1 MKSTGIE
8 MIAPEVIAYLRAN
21 PIILEDLRRKALDV
35 DAHNIEHEE
44 TDRKT
49 SGNSDSDNE
58 NQAIPRH
65 SLSSMSDSS
74 TGIGNVNIGYD
85 SFLDISSDKNEQGK
99 VLVRIADERLKTWLG
114 EEQGDHVISYEIFLR
129 FCARKINGKSLR
141 DIPHVLNAAFSA
153 IMPSMTSSSNY
164 PSAPEL
170 LCRDRVSEGYKGLT
184 EDELDDLNTGRRY
197 KREGYRTI
205 CF

>member
-8 MIAPEVIAYLRAN
+8 MIDPEVLAYLRDN

-74 TGIGNVNIGYD
+74 TGNWKCEYWI
-85 SFLDISSDKNEQGK
+85 
-99 VLVRIADERLKTWLG
+99 
-114 EEQGDHVISYEIFLR
+114 
-129 FCARKINGKSLR
+129 
-141 DIPHVLNAAFSA
+141 
-153 IMPSMTSSSNY
+153 
-164 PSAPEL
+164 
-170 LCRDRVSEGYKGLT
+170 
-184 EDELDDLNTGRRY
+184 
-197 KREGYRTI
+197 
-205 CF
+205 